1 MNSQRGA
8 TAIEFALIASI
19 FLMLVIGILEC
30 ARLMMQINTVAAVSQ
45 ILARAASVCDVKKV
59 NQVSFLNQLMP
70 GLPAE
75 LISVEYLPSGC
86 DTTNCQWVQ
95 VKTQIGISLD
105 SVNPFI
111 NSSLSWPA
119 LIFTLPRESLSHSAS
134 YAMNPLCSW

>member
-19 FLMLVIGILEC
+19 FLMLVIGMLEC

-45 ILARAASVCDVKKV
+45 ILARSASVCDVKKINV
-59 NQVSFLNQLMP
+59 ASVLNQFMP

-75 LISVEYLPSGC
+75 LLSVDYLPSGC

-95 VKTQIGISLD
+95 VKTQIGIPLNSL
-105 SVNPFI
+105 NPFFS
-111 NSSLSWPA
+111 SSLNWPA

-134 YAMNPLCSW
+134 DSMNPVCSW